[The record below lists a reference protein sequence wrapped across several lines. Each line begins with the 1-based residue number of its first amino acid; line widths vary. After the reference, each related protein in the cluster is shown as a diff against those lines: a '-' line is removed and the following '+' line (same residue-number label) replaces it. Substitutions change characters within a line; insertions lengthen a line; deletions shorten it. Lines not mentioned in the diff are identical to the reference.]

1 MNSCTNVQEA
11 ESTDLGN
18 VLKAEFE
25 QEEKMKNV

>member
-1 MNSCTNVQEA
+1 MNSCTVQEA
-11 ESTDLGN
+11 ESTYLGN